1 MVICEGRTPDCMFN
15 SIQFP
20 LIKLTLIELGGVG
33 GHL

>member
-1 MVICEGRTPDCMFN
+1 MVIFESRATDCMFN